1 MVMLIKLLTYLVMVV
16 YSLSTSLSLR
26 RHFVGEGKS
35 LKFAVFGPS
44 LPPSRDWGYA
54 GAGTREGT
62 Y

>member
-1 MVMLIKLLTYLVMVV
+1 MIPGMEVARID
-16 YSLSTSLSLR
+16 SL
-26 RHFVGEGKS
+26 GEGKS

-54 GAGTREGT
+54 GAGAREGT